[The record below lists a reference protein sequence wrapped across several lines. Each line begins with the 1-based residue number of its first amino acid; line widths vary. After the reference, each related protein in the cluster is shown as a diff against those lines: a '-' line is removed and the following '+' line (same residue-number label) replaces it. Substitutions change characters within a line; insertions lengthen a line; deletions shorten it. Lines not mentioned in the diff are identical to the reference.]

1 MNKPYESP
9 YTAAMK
15 GIRTKI
21 AMQAIRK
28 MIREDDTDENKLAGI
43 IAVVHEYED
52 DQERAELEAERK
64 AIEADEAEMQRE
76 KINEMFEDMAA
87 PLDKLMDC
95 VKGEKRDK

>member
-9 YTAAMK
+9 YAAAMK

-28 MIREDDTDENKLAGI
+28 IIREDDMDENKLAAI
-43 IAVVHEYED
+43 VAVIHEYED

-64 AIEADEAEMQRE
+64 AIEADEAEMRRE
-76 KINEMFEDMAA
+76 RINEMFEDMAA
-87 PLDKLMDC
+87 PVNKLMDC
-95 VKGEKRDK
+95 VKGGSK